1 MFIFIPRLLVGLSG
15 KVCLSH
21 IQPKVATQRL
31 LAAMTA
37 FGSNCRKER
46 FY

>member
-1 MFIFIPRLLVGLSG
+1 MSIFIPRLLVGLSG

-21 IQPKVATQRL
+21 IPPKIATQRL

-37 FGSNCRKER
+37 FGYNCRKGQ